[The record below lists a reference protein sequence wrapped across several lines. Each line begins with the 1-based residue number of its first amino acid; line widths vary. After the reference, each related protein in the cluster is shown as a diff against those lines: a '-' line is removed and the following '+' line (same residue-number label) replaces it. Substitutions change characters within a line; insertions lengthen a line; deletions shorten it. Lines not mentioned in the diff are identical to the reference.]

1 MLRMTEEKVLHRVH
15 PAGEPGN
22 AGFGLAGEAQSLDTF
37 AGKVQIRWVPDG
49 AVSTLGL
56 LPFFTEFLK
65 TSGLFDAFVADC
77 PLDYTSAN
85 APRRRDVLGTI
96 LLSVLAGHNRYSHI
110 SAIRNDGVNPE
121 LLGMTKVVSEDSA
134 RRALKGLD
142 GKRSC
147 EWLKKHLKASYEPL
161 LNEPWVLDIDSTV
174 KLLYGHQEDAK
185 AGYNPTKPGRP
196 SHAFHSYFIAG
207 LRMVVDVEVQA
218 GNQTASS
225 FAQPEMWSLLDD
237 LKGSGREPSF
247 LRGDCAWGTDRAMQ
261 GAEQRNVAYLFK
273 LKQTANVKKLIGR
286 MLGRDSWVDAGQNRE
301 GLTEGREG
309 SWPYPDKTDRAS
321 TPMVNTELQ
330 LSGWKRKRRVV
341 LLRRPLRDIAEAE
354 KPAGKSKAARQM
366 TLDLPEAEH
375 GGVRYEYAVLIT
387 SLGDEVRAIAQ
398 HYRDRGDAENN
409 FDELKNQWGWA
420 GFTTQDS
427 KRCQIMAR
435 ITAPIYNW
443 WTIFMRLGLPEQRAE
458 AITSRPLA
466 MYGIARRTKHANQ
479 ITVDVTSMHAKASLI
494 GTVLSNVS
502 SFLKRI
508 SSSAEQWTQAGRWR
522 IILSAAFRYFLHGK
536 ILRSTPR
543 FANATG

>member
-1 MLRMTEEKVLHRVH
+1 MTEEKVLHRVY

-142 GKRSC
+142 EKRSC

-161 LNEPWVLDIDSTV
+161 LDEPWVLDIDSTV

-301 GLTEGREG
+301 RLTEGREG

-443 WTIFMRLGLPEQRAE
+443 WTIFMRLGLPEQHAE

>member
-1 MLRMTEEKVLHRVH
+1 MLRMTDEKALQKAH
-15 PAGEPGN
+15 PVGERREGGN
-22 AGFGLAGEAQSLDTF
+22 DLPVEAPSLDTF

-65 TSGLFDAFVADC
+65 TSGLFETFVADC
-77 PLDYTSAN
+77 PLEYASSN
-85 APRRRDVLGTI
+85 APHKRDVLGTI
-96 LLSVLAGHNRYSHI
+96 LLSVLAGHNRYAHI

-121 LLGMTKVVSEDSA
+121 LLGMRKVVSEDSA

-142 GKRSC
+142 EKLAGA
-147 EWLKKHLKASYEPL
+147 WLKKHLRVSYEPL
-161 LNEPWVLDIDSTV
+161 LDEPWALDMDSTV

-196 SHAFHSYFIAG
+196 SHAFHSYFIAN
-207 LRMVVDVEVQA
+207 LRLVVDVEVQA

-225 FAQPEMWSLLDD
+225 FAQPELWSLLDV
-237 LKGSGREPSF
+237 LKESGRAPSF

-261 GAEQRNVAYLFK
+261 GAEERGIAYLFK

-286 MLGRDSWVDAGQNRE
+286 MFGKDSWVDAGQNWQ
-301 GLTEGREG
+301 GL
-309 SWPYPDKTDRAS
+309 D
-321 TPMVNTELQ
+321 TELQ

-341 LLRRPLRDIAEAE
+341 LLRRPLRDLAETE
-354 KPAGKSKAARQM
+354 KPARQSKAARQM
-366 TLDLPEAEH
+366 KLDLPEAEH
-375 GGVRYEYAVLIT
+375 CGVRYEYAVLIT

-420 GFTTQDS
+420 GFTTQDG

-435 ITAPIYNW
+435 FTALIYNW
-443 WTIFMRLGLPEQRAE
+443 WTIFMRLGLPEQHAE

-466 MYGIARRTKHANQ
+466 MFGIARRTKHANQ

-494 GTVLSNVS
+494 GTVLTNVS

-508 SSSAEQWTQAGRWR
+508 SSGAEQWTYGGRWR
-522 IILSAAFRYFLHGK
+522 IILSAAFRAFLRGR
-536 ILRSTPR
+536 ILGSMPR
-543 FANATG
+543 FARSTG

>member
-1 MLRMTEEKVLHRVH
+1 MTEEKALLPTH
-15 PAGEPGN
+15 PAGESGG
-22 AGFGLAGEAQSLDTF
+22 AGFKLPGAAQSLDTF

-77 PLDYTSAN
+77 PLDYRSAN
-85 APRRRDVLGTI
+85 APRKRDVLGTI
-96 LLSVLAGHNRYSHI
+96 LLSVLAGHNRYAHI

-142 GKRSC
+142 EKRSGD
-147 EWLKKHLKASYEPL
+147 WLKKHLKASYEPL
-161 LNEPWVLDIDSTV
+161 LDEPWALDMDSTV
-174 KLLYGHQEDAK
+174 KLLYGHQENAK
-185 AGYNPTKPGRP
+185 VGYNPTKPGRP
-196 SHAFHSYFIAG
+196 SHAFHSYFIAN
-207 LRMVVDVEVQA
+207 LRIVVDVEVQA

-225 FAQPEMWSLLDD
+225 FAQPELWDLLDG
-237 LKGSGREPSF
+237 LKESARVPSF

-261 GAEQRNVAYLFK
+261 GAEERNIPYLFK

-286 MLGRDSWVDAGQNRE
+286 MFGKDSWVDAGQNW
-301 GLTEGREG
+301 EGR
-309 SWPYPDKTDRAS
+309 D
-321 TPMVNTELQ
+321 TELH
-330 LSGWKRKRRVV
+330 LSGWNKKRRVV
-341 LLRRPLRDIAEAE
+341 LLRRPLRDMAEPD
-354 KPAGKSKAARQM
+354 KPARRSKAERQM
-366 TLDLPEAEH
+366 TLDLPEAEYC
-375 GGVRYEYAVLIT
+375 GVCYEYAVLIT

-435 ITAPIYNW
+435 ITALIYNW
-443 WTIFMRLGLPEQRAE
+443 WTIFMRLGLPDQHAE

-522 IILSAAFRYFLHGK
+522 IILSAAFRAFLHGK
-536 ILRSTPR
+536 VLGSTPR
-543 FANATG
+543 FAVSTG